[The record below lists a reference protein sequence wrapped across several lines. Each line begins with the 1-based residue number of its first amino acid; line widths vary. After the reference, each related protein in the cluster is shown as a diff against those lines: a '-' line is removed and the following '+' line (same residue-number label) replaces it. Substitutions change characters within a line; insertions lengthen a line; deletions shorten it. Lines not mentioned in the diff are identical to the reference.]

1 MSLVFFGAD
10 FILFMRLVL
19 FFASF
24 LVGSGTL
31 SFGSGG
37 GKSDE
42 LVSLGGMIG
51 CGMPE
56 RLSSEEVGL
65 LAALVSE
72 SGTGDSDGLLR
83 FCSLS
88 SSAMFVPF
96 VECLCGVCIDKN
108 SYRPG
113 EIGYNKDNYRQVVNE
128 QDRAVHYRIVY
139 VGYICR

>member
-1 MSLVFFGAD
+1 
-10 FILFMRLVL
+10 MRLVL

-24 LVGSGTL
+24 LVGSETL

-65 LAALVSE
+65 LEVLVSE
-72 SGTGDSDGLLR
+72 SGIDDSGAIL
-83 FCSLS
+83 
-88 SSAMFVPF
+88 
-96 VECLCGVCIDKN
+96 
-108 SYRPG
+108 
-113 EIGYNKDNYRQVVNE
+113 
-128 QDRAVHYRIVY
+128 
-139 VGYICR
+139 